1 MKNVC
6 PIASGAE
13 SANVFFFSDQ
23 VNFSVKVY
31 SEEAEI

>member
-13 SANVFFFSDQ
+13 SANVFFSDQ